1 VSGQP
6 DDVTPSRP
14 ASQDGERGRTV
25 TRPDFEA
32 YQYEIYA
39 AGLGGQRP
47 SLPVAAAEWEQRFRA
62 SVPPEAYDYVAGG
75 AGSEDTMR
83 ANLEAFR
90 RWRLVPHMLRDVER
104 RDLRVRLLGADLPAP
119 VLLAPIGVQGIVHEE
134 GELAPARA
142 ASALGVPVV
151 LSTASTRS
159 IEEVAEACGDGVRW
173 FQLYWGRDRDV
184 VASFVARAERA
195 GYRAIVVTLD
205 TQLVAWRPR
214 DLATA
219 YLPFLQG
226 IGIAQ
231 YLSDPVFR
239 SQLERPP
246 EEDLPAAVGRWASIA
261 TNPALDWDDLAFLRE
276 RTSLPIVL
284 KGILH
289 PQDARK
295 AVEAGLDGIV
305 VSNHGGRQLDG
316 AIASLDALPGVV
328 AAVPDGFP
336 VLFDSGIRSGADVV
350 KALALGARAVL
361 LGRPYI
367 WGLGVAGEE
376 GVRAVLRGLLAD
388 LDLSLALSGHRS
400 VSELSPDVLQAASVS
415 SSQS

>member
-1 VSGQP
+1 VSAPEPQ
-6 DDVTPSRP
+6 RP
-14 ASQDGERGRTV
+14 FGE
-25 TRPDFEA
+25 
-32 YQYEIYA
+32 YQYEIYG
-39 AGLGGQRP
+39 AGLGGQAP
-47 SLPVAAAEWEQRFRA
+47 ELPIAPAAWEERFRA
-62 SVPPEAYDYVAGG
+62 SVPAQAYDYIAGG

-90 RWRLVPHMLRDVER
+90 RRRLVPRMLRDVEA

-119 VLLAPIGVQGIVHEE
+119 LLLAPIGVQGIVHEE

-151 LSTASTRS
+151 LSTAATRS
-159 IEEVAEACGDGVRW
+159 IEEVAAACGDGPRW
-173 FQLYWGRDRDV
+173 FQLYWSRDRDV
-184 VASFVARAERA
+184 VESLVGRAERA
-195 GYRAIVVTLD
+195 GYRAIVVTVD
-205 TQLVAWRPR
+205 NQLLAWRPR

-226 IGIAQ
+226 IGIAH
-231 YLSDPVFR
+231 YLTDPVFR
-239 SQLERPP
+239 AQLERPP

-276 RTSLPIVL
+276 RTSLPILL

-289 PQDARK
+289 PDDARR
-295 AVEAGLDGIV
+295 AVDAGLDGVV

-316 AIASLDALPGVV
+316 AVATLDALPAVV
-328 AAVPDGFP
+328 AAVPDGFS
-336 VLFDSGIRSGADVV
+336 VLLDSGIRTGADIV

-361 LGRPYI
+361 LGRPYV

-388 LDLSLALSGHRS
+388 LDLTLALSGHRA
-400 VSELSPDVLQAASVS
+400 VAELSPYVLAGY
-415 SSQS
+415 

>member
-1 VSGQP
+1 VSAPEPQ
-6 DDVTPSRP
+6 RP
-14 ASQDGERGRTV
+14 FGE
-25 TRPDFEA
+25 
-32 YQYEIYA
+32 YQYEIYG
-39 AGLGGQRP
+39 AGLGGHAP
-47 SLPVAAAEWEQRFRA
+47 ELPIAPAAWEERFRA
-62 SVPPEAYDYVAGG
+62 SVPAQAYDYIAGG

-90 RWRLVPHMLRDVER
+90 RRRLVPRMLRDVEA
-104 RDLRVRLLGADLPAP
+104 RDLGVRLLGADLPAP
-119 VLLAPIGVQGIVHEE
+119 LLLAPIGVQGIVHEE

-151 LSTASTRS
+151 LSTAATRS
-159 IEEVAEACGDGVRW
+159 NEEVAAACGDGPRW
-173 FQLYWGRDRDV
+173 FQLYWSRDRDV
-184 VASFVARAERA
+184 IESLVGRAERA
-195 GYRAIVVTLD
+195 GYRAIVVTVD
-205 TQLVAWRPR
+205 NQLLAWRPR

-226 IGIAQ
+226 IGIAH
-231 YLSDPVFR
+231 YLTDPVFR
-239 SQLERPP
+239 AQLERPP

-276 RTSLPIVL
+276 RTRLPILL

-289 PQDARK
+289 PDDARR
-295 AVEAGLDGIV
+295 AVDAGLDGVV

-316 AIASLDALPGVV
+316 AVATLDALPTVV

-336 VLFDSGIRSGADVV
+336 VLLDSGIRTGADIV

-361 LGRPYI
+361 LGRPYV

-388 LDLSLALSGHRS
+388 LDLTLALSGHRA
-400 VSELSPDVLQAASVS
+400 VGELSPDVLTG
-415 SSQS
+415 